1 MPVKFG
7 LVIFARCIARHVLRE
22 MLIGGAAARRQLV
35 ARGLGNHMA
44 AAARTIAALATRPD
58 AIFSRA
64 SINTAIRQQQAGTEI
79 LQ

>member
-7 LVIFARCIARHVLRE
+7 FVIFARCICRHVLMQ

-35 ARGLGNHMA
+35 ARGCGNHMG
-44 AAARTIAALATRPD
+44 AAARTIPALAARPD

-64 SINTAIRQQQAGTEI
+64 SINTAILQQQAGAEI
-79 LQ
+79 LP